1 MNYIID
7 PFTNKTYSI
16 FSNDGMNLLKKYVA
30 YYQKGGSGKATK
42 TKATKAKATKA
53 TKASGSE
60 SGSGSKAK
68 TKATKGSGSGATK
81 TKASGSGSGATKTKA
96 KASGSGSGATKAKS
110 SGSGRQ
116 PLCVLRDYEYIG
128 RLGETG
134 LEGEVWKVRHK
145 ETDKIYACKIF
156 ELNIPKYKI
165 LIEAE
170 CIRKMGELNVSPK
183 LIKVMDHCI
192 IMEMVNGVVLAE
204 YIKQNNTYDEAII
217 HNLLE
222 IANALI
228 ESNIKYNDL
237 NVRYN
242 MMFDKDKNKLVLI
255 DFGLLLTDEKQNEYK
270 QKGLNDKEITTIYA
284 FNTILEVE
292 LYYMIKIYGRK
303 DYLHTPL
310 MLGFIP
316 PEHLSHF
323 PTILN
328 YIDKDL
334 LYLLDYTIKFG
345 QIKKILDNKIATY
358 KKIFN
363 YEKEYKKLETLMQ
376 KYGNVEE
383 D

>member
-7 PFTNKTYSI
+7 PFTNNKHSI
-16 FSNDGMNLLKKYVA
+16 NSNYGMNLLKKYVS
-30 YYQKGGSGKATK
+30 YYQKGGSGE
-42 TKATKAKATKA
+42 ATKAKAKA
-53 TKASGSE
+53 

-68 TKATKGSGSGATK
+68 A
-81 TKASGSGSGATKTKA
+81 TKA
-96 KASGSGSGATKAKS
+96 KASGSGSGSGATKAKS

-116 PLCVLRDYEYIG
+116 PLCVLHDYEYIG
-128 RLGETG
+128 RLGQTG

-145 ETDKIYACKIF
+145 ETDEFYACKIF
-156 ELNIPKYKI
+156 ESNIPKEKI

-204 YIKQNNTYDEAII
+204 YIKQIKHKQINKYDEDII
-217 HNLLE
+217 LNLLE

-237 NVRYN
+237 NVKYN
-242 MMFDKDKNKLVLI
+242 IMFDKDKNKLVLI
-255 DFGLLLTDEKQNEYK
+255 DFGLLLTDEELEIRGLPLELTDKQ
-270 QKGLNDKEITTIYA
+270 ITTIYA

-303 DYLHTPL
+303 YYLHTPL

-345 QIKKILDNKIATY
+345 QIKKKLDNKIAKY

-376 KYGNVEE
+376 KYGNVGE

>member
-1 MNYIID
+1 MSFIID
-7 PFTNKTYSI
+7 PFTNQKYPI

-42 TKATKAKATKA
+42 A
-53 TKASGSE
+53 
-60 SGSGSKAK
+60 
-68 TKATKGSGSGATK
+68 
-81 TKASGSGSGATKTKA
+81 SGSGATKTKA
-96 KASGSGSGATKAKS
+96 KSSGSGATKTKATKAKS

-116 PLCVLRDYEYIG
+116 PLCVLHDYEYIG
-128 RLGETG
+128 RLGKTG

-145 ETDKIYACKIF
+145 ETDEFYACKIF
-156 ELNIPKYKI
+156 ESNIPKEKI

-204 YIKQNNTYDEAII
+204 YIKQIKHKQINKYDEDII
-217 HNLLE
+217 LNLLE

-237 NVRYN
+237 NVKYN
-242 MMFDKDKNKLVLI
+242 IMFDEDKNKLVLI
-255 DFGLLLTDEKQNEYK
+255 DFGLLLTDEEREIRFSPHELTDKQ
-270 QKGLNDKEITTIYA
+270 ITTICA

-303 DYLHTPL
+303 DYHHTPL
-310 MLGFIP
+310 RLGFIP
-316 PEHLSHF
+316 PEHLSNF

-334 LYLLDYTIKFG
+334 LHLLDYTIKFG
-345 QIKKILDNKIATY
+345 QIKRMLDKKIAKY